1 MTDNVLGKII
11 SKKKARL
18 TKLKKKISVESLLEK
33 IKENNFF
40 INFKEKIQ
48 KNIINNKISLI
59 AEIKKASPSAGIIIN
74 DYDPVNLANKYLK
87 GPDKLT
93 IKN

>member
-1 MTDNVLGKII
+1 MTDNVLDKII

-59 AEIKKASPSAGIIIN
+59 AEIKKASPSAGIIIKIKFQ
-74 DYDPVNLANKYLK
+74 LLLK
-87 GPDKLT
+87 
-93 IKN
+93 